1 MTSKIALVSM
11 FGKDPLT
18 VISSHVALKAVA
30 CNVFSVA
37 APASFF
43 FSFNLPRFFLIYQIS
58 SPAWSSLNF

>member
-43 FSFNLPRFFLIYQIS
+43 SLLTSPASFSFTRYRAQPGLP
-58 SPAWSSLNF
+58 